1 MTLKGIKFNN
11 EIINIPQKTSELTN
25 DSGFVTETELG
36 NKGFVTEKSLS
47 LIAQSGKL
55 SDAITDSQHLTV
67 SLTEKE
73 TWDGK
78 ITLSDIPAASNSV
91 SGLVKLATDQEV
103 SAGTNDTNAVTPK
116 QLRTAID
123 GIGTVFDLKGSVD
136 TLGDL
141 PTENNE
147 IGDVWYVKSESVGY
161 IWLNDGTENRWEQLG
176 PSINLSNYVQITD
189 IVNNLTTDD
198 IEKPLSAYQGKVLN
212 KSILNVSQSIP
223 TNTSQLTN
231 DSGYIT
237 EYTETDPTVPSWAK
251 QAKKPTYDYSEIQ
264 NTPNIPTIDSSLSTT
279 SENPVQNKVVAS
291 AINTASTNAQNA
303 QSTAGTAL
311 TTANSAVSKNAEQD
325 ASISALQTAD
335 SQNVKLVETGEG
347 YLRYSDGTQIVFD
360 RQKATGN
367 PSTFTF
373 QKAFID
379 TDYRVL
385 FSNGNGKDDGT
396 IVQNT
401 NGITL
406 GHYTTTS
413 FQAEKYRGWDT
424 TINYD
429 FIAIG
434 KWK

>member
-1 MTLKGIKFNN
+1 MALKGIKFNN
-11 EIINIPQKTSELTN
+11 KIINIPQKTSELTN
-25 DSGFVTETELG
+25 DSGFVTETELN
-36 NKGFVTEKSLS
+36 NKDFVTEKSLS

-123 GIGTVFDLKGSVD
+123 GIGTVFDLKGSVE

-141 PTENNE
+141 PTQNNE

-161 IWLNDGTENRWEQLG
+161 IWLNDGTQDRWEQLG
-176 PSINLSNYVQITD
+176 PTVNLSNYLQISD
-189 IVNNLTTDD
+189 IVNNLTSTDA
-198 IEKPLSAYQGKVLN
+198 EKPLAASQGKIIDD
-212 KSILNVSQSIP
+212 KISS
-223 TNTSQLTN
+223 TNQQL
-231 DSGYIT
+231 SL
-237 EYTETDPTVPSWAK
+237 
-251 QAKKPTYDYSEIQ
+251 AKKAITGLQ
-264 NTPNIPTIDSSLSTT
+264 NSVTDNTEDIATNASNITALQTT
-279 SENPVQNKVVAS
+279 A
-291 AINTASTNAQNA
+291 NTAQSTANTANTNAQNA
-303 QSTAGTAL
+303 QSTANTAL
-311 TTANSAVSKNAEQD
+311 TTANGAVSKNIEQD
-325 ASISALQTAD
+325 TSISALQTAD
-335 SQNVKLVETGEG
+335 SQNVKLTGDQSIGGVKDFIGALKIAGKDCVSVEESGEG
-347 YLRYSDGTQIVFD
+347 YIRYSDGTQIIFD
-360 RQKATGN
+360 RQKATSN

-373 QKAFID
+373 PKAFID
-379 TDYRVL
+379 TNYRIL

-413 FQAEKYRGWDT
+413 FQAEKYRGWGTD
-424 TINYD
+424 INYD